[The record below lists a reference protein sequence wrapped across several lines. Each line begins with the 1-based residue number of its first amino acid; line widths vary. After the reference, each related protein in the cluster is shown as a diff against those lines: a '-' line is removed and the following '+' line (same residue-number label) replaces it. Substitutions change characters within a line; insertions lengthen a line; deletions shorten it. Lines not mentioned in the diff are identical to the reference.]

1 VDEAKDVQLVHAIRL
16 QKTSG
21 CKKTSPFIDS
31 SYKIS
36 MGFEKKKKKKTL
48 CKQHLLVLL
57 LFGGLIKEQFT

>member
-16 QKTSG
+16 QKTS
-21 CKKTSPFIDS
+21 PFIDS

-36 MGFEKKKKKKTL
+36 MGFEKKKKKTL

>member
-36 MGFEKKKKKKTL
+36 MGFEKKKKKKHFASNIYL
-48 CKQHLLVLL
+48 YYFYLE
-57 LFGGLIKEQFT
+57 GS